1 MRTGTVYVIDGR
13 YTNQFALGEIDCT
26 HVYLKSYTSRK
37 PSETAIESGH
47 VFHIAEL
54 KGMGEGLYEAVL
66 EWLSGAR
73 ELDHEGFKAKGR

>member
-1 MRTGTVYVIDGR
+1 MRTGTVNVIDGR
-13 YTNQFALGEIDCT
+13 YTDQFALGEIDCT
-26 HVYLKSYTSRK
+26 HVYLKPYTGSK

-66 EWLSGAR
+66 EWLAGAR
-73 ELDHEGFKAKGR
+73 ELDYEGFKAKGR